1 MLNLDK
7 NQRYLLACSF
17 GPDSMALFHM
27 LVNEGYYFEVAHV
40 NYHLRKESIEEQEN
54 LRAFCQKNH
63 VVFHL
68 KDVEEKL
75 SKTNI
80 EKRCRD
86 LRYLFFK
93 KVIENNNLDAVLT
106 GHHQDDVIETYIM
119 QKRRRNLV
127 LYYGIKEKMTINEVT
142 IVRPLLNFSKKFLL
156 DYCKNHH
163 VPFAIDKSNLTDRY
177 LRNVIRHKVVE
188 KLTNEERKK
197 YLLEIK
203 KSNEQLQAILDKI
216 TQIDNCLNESYLRL
230 NDTELLYALVLKGR
244 QLKIDFKMSKK
255 QGIEIRKIL
264 SSKTPNISIVIDGIS
279 FNKNYDSFSFSRLE
293 NSNDF
298 SYILEKPSKLE
309 TPYFY
314 LDFTRE
320 SENRNVTEK
329 DYPLTIRNAKPSDKY
344 LIKDYSKTM
353 RRLFIDWKMP
363 TYLRKRWPIIL
374 NREGRVIYVPRYRSD
389 FIPEDNCNFY
399 VKKNNY

>member
-27 LVNEGYYFEVAHV
+27 LLNEGYYFEVAHV

-80 EKRCRD
+80 EKICRD

-106 GHHQDDVIETYIM
+106 GHHQDDVIETYVM

-127 LYYGIKEKMTINEVT
+127 LYYGIKEKTTINEVT
-142 IVRPLLNFSKKFLL
+142 IVRPLLNFSKKYLL
-156 DYCKNHH
+156 DYCKNNHI
-163 VPFAIDKSNLTDRY
+163 PFAIDKSNLTDRY

-188 KLTNEERKK
+188 KLTNEEREKH
-197 YLLEIK
+197 LLEIK

-230 NDTELLYALVLKGR
+230 NNVELLYALVLKGR
-244 QLKIDFKMSKK
+244 QLKTDFKMSKK
-255 QGIEIRKIL
+255 QGLEIRKIL
-264 SSKTPNISIVIDGIS
+264 SSKTPNISVIIDGIS
-279 FNKNYDSFSFSRLE
+279 FNKNYDSFSFSKLE
-293 NSNDF
+293 NPSDF

-320 SENRNVTEK
+320 SENRNVSEK
-329 DYPLTIRNAKPSDKY
+329 DYPLTIRNARPSDKY
-344 LIKDYSKTM
+344 LIKDYFKTM

-374 NREGRVIYVPRYRSD
+374 NREDRVIYVPRYRRD
-389 FIPEDNCNFY
+389 FILEDNCNFY